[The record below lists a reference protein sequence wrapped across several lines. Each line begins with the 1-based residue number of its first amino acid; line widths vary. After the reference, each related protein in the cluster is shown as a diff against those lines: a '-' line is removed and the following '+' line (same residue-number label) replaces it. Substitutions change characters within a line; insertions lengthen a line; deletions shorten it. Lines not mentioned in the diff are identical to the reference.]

1 MLCLQGPWPVHI
13 PHNLDC
19 VPCHNFQG
27 PGKQEPGISQLLCW
41 ELSLTLSMAC
51 GMGIPLKMERASQI
65 GQPKNM
71 EESAPF
77 PPGHVPRVEHSEFL
91 LPFDLLP

>member
-1 MLCLQGPWPVHI
+1 
-13 PHNLDC
+13 
-19 VPCHNFQG
+19 
-27 PGKQEPGISQLLCW
+27 
-41 ELSLTLSMAC
+41 MAC
-51 GMGIPLKMERASQI
+51 DMGIPLKMERASQI

-71 EESAPF
+71 EESATF